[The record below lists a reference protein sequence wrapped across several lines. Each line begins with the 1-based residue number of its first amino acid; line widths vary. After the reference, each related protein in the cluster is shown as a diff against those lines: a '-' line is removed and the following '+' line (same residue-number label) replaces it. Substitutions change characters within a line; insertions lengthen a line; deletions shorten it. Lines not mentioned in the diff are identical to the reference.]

1 MAPSHRL
8 HMWCL
13 PAAVLAL
20 VLEAVVLFRGCC
32 RALQGEVAM
41 RSRARWPCAPGRG
54 GHALQ
59 GEVAMRSRVADGAG
73 LSGAATRSGAGV
85 GVSAAWGS
93 VRRAPQRGVAPRT
106 MRVMD
111 ARDACTPPSAH
122 DARNAR
128 DQGISVHG
136 LGAPL
141 HC

>member
-1 MAPSHRL
+1 
-8 HMWCL
+8 MWCL

-32 RALQGEVAM
+32 R
-41 RSRARWPCAPGRG
+41 
-54 GHALQ
+54 ALQ